1 MPYGD
6 DTVLAE
12 LPERTRVIRRIAE
25 VERLLGKD
33 CSISYLE
40 MVGSFISNVD

>member
-12 LPERTRVIRRIAE
+12 LPERTRVIRQIAE

-33 CSISYLE
+33 YSISYPD
-40 MVGSFISNVD
+40 MVDNFICNVD